1 MIEMCAEC
9 HLLCFFL
16 TSRLLLAGVIRVVL
30 PGGLGLWDQTQVED
44 VSSHAAGQGKWNLF
58 AFSAVCY
65 MLPICS
71 VKPVRKLVI
80 YENIYIYIIE
90 TNQIEARTSAATSEW
105 FLCPWRRQAL
115 CWDARSAAGTV
126 LCGVKSVLVLHGMC
140 KKQEVLEVSF
150 IPFFFLTE
158 RVPRGKKEPTHG
170 MLECGKT

>member
-1 MIEMCAEC
+1 MTASSASRGGRPVILQESGNLITLLWCGLVSMIEMCAEC

-65 MLPICS
+65 MLPICT

-80 YENIYIYIIE
+80 YENIYIYNWNKPNWGKNECSHIWMVSVPLE
-90 TNQIEARTSAATSEW
+90 KAGAVLRCQI
-105 FLCPWRRQAL
+105 C
-115 CWDARSAAGTV
+115 CWY
-126 LCGVKSVLVLHGMC
+126 CSVW
-140 KKQEVLEVSF
+140 S
-150 IPFFFLTE
+150 
-158 RVPRGKKEPTHG
+158 
-170 MLECGKT
+170 